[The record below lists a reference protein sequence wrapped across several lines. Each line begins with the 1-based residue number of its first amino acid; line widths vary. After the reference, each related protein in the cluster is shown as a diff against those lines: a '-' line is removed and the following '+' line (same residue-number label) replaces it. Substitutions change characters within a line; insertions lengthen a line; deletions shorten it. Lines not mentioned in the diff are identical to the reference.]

1 MPRSSKS
8 AAKSQSTAAAAK
20 TVKPARRQKQA
31 TPSSALTWA
40 ANTELVGLVFEV
52 EPVQTCSLYAQYTIG
67 LHAWFLEQVRLT
79 DPELSATLHDD
90 QAEKAFTISG
100 LEGALV
106 PKGRGFQLQAGERYR
121 WSVTGFAKSVVE
133 WMAQWMQSLPTTID
147 LRDAPLQIKQVERLH
162 PATTYKKLWELGRTI
177 DTSVTLSFIS
187 PTSFRRHGQH
197 FPLPVPF
204 NLYHSYLRRWNLF
217 SEIPVDAD
225 EFLDWVDESI
235 LVLRH
240 RIESTKVLA
249 GKRGSVTGF
258 TGVVEFGI
266 SPKATI
272 DEEFIQLFY
281 ALSQFAPYCGTG
293 HKTTFGLG
301 QTRLGEAETLEIAKP
316 PVIQDLLGNRITELT
331 EYFMAQRKRTGG
343 ERATQIAETWATILA
358 RRELGE
364 SLIDIA
370 EDLEMNYETVKSYAK
385 LARRSLQEDEG

>member
-8 AAKSQSTAAAAK
+8 ATKSQPIAAAK
-20 TVKPARRQKQA
+20 TAKPTRQKRA
-31 TPSSALTWA
+31 ASPPALTWA
-40 ANTELVGLVFEV
+40 ADTELVGLVFEV

-67 LHAWFLEQVRLT
+67 LHAWFLEQIRLT

-90 QAEKAFTISG
+90 QSEKAFTISG

-106 PKGRGFQLQAGERYR
+106 AKGRGFQLQAGERYR
-121 WSVTGFAKSVVE
+121 WNVTGFTKSVVE
-133 WMAQWMQSLPTTID
+133 WMAQWMQALPTTID
-147 LRDAPLQIKQVERLH
+147 LRDAPLQIKQVEILH
-162 PATTYKKLWELGRTI
+162 PPTTYAQLWEQGEAI
-177 DTSVTLSFIS
+177 DTPITLSFIS

-217 SEIPVDAD
+217 SDIPVDAN
-225 EFLDWVDESI
+225 EFLDWVDESV

-258 TGVVEFGI
+258 TGIVEFGI
-266 SPKATI
+266 SPKAAI
-272 DEEFIQLFY
+272 DAEFMQLFY
-281 ALSQFAPYCGTG
+281 ALSQYAPYCGTG

-301 QTRLGEAETLEIAKP
+301 QTRFGEAETLAIAKP
-316 PVIQDLLGNRITELT
+316 SVIQDLLGTRIDELT
-331 EYFMAQRKRTGG
+331 EYFIALRKRTGG
-343 ERATQIAETWATILA
+343 ERAMQVAETWATILA

-364 SLIDIA
+364 SLLDIA

-385 LARRSLQEDEG
+385 LARRALQDDN

>member
-8 AAKSQSTAAAAK
+8 AAKSQSTAAAK
-20 TVKPARRQKQA
+20 TVKPTRRQKQA
-31 TPSSALTWA
+31 TLSLTWA
-40 ANTELVGLVFEV
+40 ADTELIGLVFEV
-52 EPVQTCSLYAQYTIG
+52 EPEQTCSLYAQYTIG
-67 LHAWFLEQVRLT
+67 LHAWFLEQIRLT

-100 LEGALV
+100 LAGALV
-106 PKGRGFQLQAGERYR
+106 PKGRGFQLQVGERYR
-121 WSVTGFAKSVVE
+121 WSVTGFSKPVVE
-133 WMAQWMQSLPTTID
+133 WMAQWLQALPTTID
-147 LRDAPLQIKQVERLH
+147 LRDAPLQIKQVELLY
-162 PATTYKKLWELGRTI
+162 PAMTYAQLWELGNTI
-177 DTSVTLSFIS
+177 DTPVTLSFIS

-225 EFLDWVDESI
+225 EFLEWVDESI

-240 RIESTKVLA
+240 RIESTKILA

-258 TGVVEFGI
+258 TGTVAFGI

-316 PVIQDLLGNRITELT
+316 PAIQDLLGTRIDELT
-331 EYFMAQRKRTGG
+331 EYFIAIRKRTGG

-364 SLIDIA
+364 SLLDIA

-385 LARRSLQEDEG
+385 LARRALQEDER